1 MFLEKENQ
9 VSNHHFLRTK
19 LNGLSLPEI
28 NNTVSIPKNAG
39 FWKKLVAYS
48 GPGALVAVGYM
59 DPGNWVTSIAGGS
72 QYGYL
77 LLSIILMSSLIA
89 MLLQFMSAKLGI
101 VTGLDLAQ
109 AIRMTTG
116 KNIGIILWLITE
128 LAIMAT
134 DIAEVIG
141 SAVALNL
148 LFHISILM
156 GVFITVL
163 DVFLL
168 LMLAKLG
175 FRKIEAIV
183 SVLIATIFVIFLYEV
198 MLGQPVFS
206 DILKGFMPQNQ
217 IIQDKSVLFLA
228 LGIVGATVMPHNLYL
243 HSSIVQARRYDR
255 ENKEEIKEAI
265 RFAKIDSNLQLSVA
279 FIVNCL
285 LLTLG
290 AALFFGSTENLSTLG
305 SLYRAL
311 SDNAIVGSIASPL
324 LSILFAVALLASGQ
338 NSTITG
344 TLTGQIVMEGYIK
357 LSMPVWARRLVTRL
371 LAVIPVIICI
381 ILFGDSEEVVENL
394 LIYTQ
399 VFLSIALPVSM
410 LPLVLFT
417 SSKKMMGVFKN
428 SLITTCTGIFL
439 TITLTVLN
447 IYLIVQTFM

>member
-1 MFLEKENQ
+1 MANEKQQEHQ
-9 VSNHHFLRTK
+9 HFLTTK

-39 FWKKLVAYS
+39 FWKKLLAYS

-59 DPGNWVTSIAGGS
+59 DPGNWVTSIAGGA
-72 QYGYL
+72 QFGYL
-77 LLSIILMSSLIA
+77 LLSVILISSLIA
-89 MLLQFMSAKLGI
+89 MLLQYMSAKLGI

-109 AIRMTTG
+109 AIRMRTG
-116 KNIGIILWLITE
+116 KKLGIVLWVITE

-148 LFHISILM
+148 LFRIPLLL
-156 GVFITVL
+156 GVLITVL

-168 LMLAKLG
+168 LMLTKLG
-175 FRKIEAIV
+175 FRKIEGIV
-183 SVLIATIFVIFLYEV
+183 SVLIATILVIFLYEV
-198 MLGQPVFS
+198 IMGQPVFS
-206 DILKGFMPQNQ
+206 DILAGFVPHKQVVEN
-217 IIQDKSVLFLA
+217 KSALFLA

-243 HSSIVQARRYDR
+243 HSSIVQARQYDR
-255 ENKEEIKEAI
+255 ENREELREAVK
-265 RFAKIDSNLQLSVA
+265 FARIDSNLQLTVA
-279 FIVNCL
+279 FVINCL

-290 AALFFGSTENLSTLG
+290 AALFHGNGAHLTTLG

-311 SDNAIVGSIASPL
+311 SDKAIVGAIASPV

-371 LAVIPVIICI
+371 LAVIPVIICLL
-381 ILFGDSEEVVENL
+381 LFGDSEEVVEKL

-410 LPLVLFT
+410 LPLTIFT
-417 SSKKMMGVFKN
+417 SSRKMMGEFKN
-428 SLITTCTGIFL
+428 SLLVTILAWAL
-439 TITLTVLN
+439 TIVLTGLN
-447 IYLIVQTFM
+447 VYLIMSTFG